1 MRPAVD
7 RPTLQ
12 RSSPDGSDPMRPSR
26 RLTAWP
32 SPPAVPGSPLVWPVI
47 VVLAVACAALLVLAP
62 AHARA
67 PKPPAASTEAPTKA
81 TPLLLVLNDGAALL
95 ASPRTPATGDAGVLV
110 SMGRGDVLEW
120 RGTAAGG
127 LLQVW
132 DPHRERGGFVRPA
145 HVHRIDHLDAP
156 ALAVLL
162 RFVQDQPGH
171 EATTL
176 TLAAAL
182 LHALPAAAM
191 QGPDGAAALDAL
203 GTAAERLADRASSG
217 TPPRAADQAALQG
230 HLAVAQRL
238 GVKLVQRAGEEQVQV
253 CYDGDAHRRVLS
265 LPAASPTQRA
275 RAAMAL
281 TRSECLP
288 QEALPRQR
296 EAVDAWRADVL
307 DRVGPGEPPSPWH
320 DRLAIRR
327 ASVWA
332 SLAWSRARRDDAAGA
347 AEAADRALGELGRV
361 DRQSLDEAEERRF
374 HDAALHVNA
383 VRWAVVPAP
392 RPTDPA
398 NAAGPGSGL
407 TLPLAGGALT
417 LQVTPRDDG
426 QTCVALR
433 DRRRPAGEPAA
444 QRCTWGRVW
453 TASASANREG
463 NAVALA
469 VQPTD
474 GWRELWVLHQA
485 GTAPGG
491 TWTLQV
497 LPPAPAGPGLG
508 YAEWA
513 GWVPGGR
520 QLLVAREAHAEGRRW
535 RRFEVVD
542 LATLVP
548 ERTAFDPQALG
559 PFQRWSDPQWRARS
573 LALR

>member
-1 MRPAVD
+1 MRPRAD
-7 RPTLQ
+7 RANLV
-12 RSSPDGSDPMRPSR
+12 RPDTVRPSR
-26 RLTAWP
+26 RLSCWP
-32 SPPAVPGSPLVWPVI
+32 SPSSDRWSTLAWPVM
-47 VVLAVACAALLVLAP
+47 VVLAVACATLLAWAP

-67 PKPPAASTEAPTKA
+67 SMPSTASPEA
-81 TPLLLVLNDGAALL
+81 TPTARPLLMVVHDGTPLL
-95 ASPRTPATGDAGVLV
+95 ASPRPSAPGDAGVLV
-110 SMGRGDVLEW
+110 SLWRGDMLEW
-120 RGTAAGG
+120 RATAAGG

-132 DPHRERGGFVRPA
+132 DPHRERGGFVRA
-145 HVHRIDHLDAP
+145 AQVHRIDHLDAA

-162 RFVQDQPGH
+162 QFVQDQGGH

-182 LHALPAAAM
+182 LHALPPTAL

-238 GVKLVQRAGEEQVQV
+238 GVKLVQRAGEDQVQV

-265 LPAASPTQRA
+265 MASATPTQRA
-275 RAAMAL
+275 RAALAL

-296 EAVDAWRADVL
+296 EAIDAWRAEVL
-307 DRVGPGEPPSPWH
+307 DRVGPGAPPSPWH

-327 ASVWA
+327 ATVWA
-332 SLAWSRARRDDAAGA
+332 TLAWARARREDAPGA
-347 AEAADRALGELGRV
+347 AEAADRALTELGRV
-361 DRQSLDEAEERRF
+361 DRQALDEAEERRF

-383 VRWAVVPAP
+383 VRWAVVPVP
-392 RPTDPA
+392 HPA
-398 NAAGPGSGL
+398 GSPNAAGTGSGSTL
-407 TLPLAGGALT
+407 TLAGGALT
-417 LQVTPRDDG
+417 LQVTPRADG
-426 QTCVALR
+426 QTCVALQ
-433 DRRRPAGEPAA
+433 DRRHPAGEPLA

-453 TASASANREG
+453 SASASANREG

-474 GWRELWVLHQA
+474 GWRELWVLHRA
-485 GTAPGG
+485 GAAPGSA
-491 TWTLQV
+491 WSLQV
-497 LPPAPAGPGLG
+497 LPPAAAGPGLG

-520 QLLVAREAHAEGRRW
+520 QLLVAREAHADGRRW

-559 PFQRWSDPQWRARS
+559 PFQRWSDPQWKARS

>member
-1 MRPAVD
+1 
-7 RPTLQ
+7 
-12 RSSPDGSDPMRPSR
+12 
-26 RLTAWP
+26 
-32 SPPAVPGSPLVWPVI
+32 VI
-47 VVLAVACAALLVLAP
+47 VVLALACAMLLALAP

-67 PKPPAASTEAPTKA
+67 AKPDTPSTETTSRA
-81 TPLLLVLNDGAALL
+81 TPLLLVLHDGTALL
-95 ASPRTPATGDAGVLV
+95 ASPRPPATGDASVLV
-110 SMGRGDVLEW
+110 SMWRGDVLEW

-145 HVHRIDHLDAP
+145 QVHRIDHLDAA

-162 RFVQDQPGH
+162 RFVQEQPGH

-182 LHALPAAAM
+182 LHALPAAAV
-191 QGPDGAAALDAL
+191 QGPEGAAALDAL

-275 RAAMAL
+275 RAALAL

-327 ASVWA
+327 ATVWA
-332 SLAWSRARRDDAAGA
+332 SLAWSHARRDDTAGA

-361 DRQSLDEAEERRF
+361 DRQALDEAEERRF

-392 RPTDPA
+392 TSAGSPGAERSSS
-398 NAAGPGSGL
+398 AAGPGRSA
-407 TLPLAGGALT
+407 TLPLAGGLLT

-426 QTCVALR
+426 QTCVALQ
-433 DRRRPAGEPAA
+433 DRRRPVGEPLA

-474 GWRELWVLHQA
+474 GWRELWVLHRA
-485 GTAPGG
+485 GAAPGSA
-491 TWTLQV
+491 WTLQV

-559 PFQRWSDPQWRARS
+559 PFQRWSDPQWKARS